1 MTSRRSSGRLVIHVL
16 ILPLYLIPS
25 FRSLD
30 FYWIDPIKNILMV
43 TELVSRALA
52 EVRAC
57 LGMSF
62 LDLSPKE

>member
-1 MTSRRSSGRLVIHVL
+1 MTSRRSSGLLVIHVL

-30 FYWIDPIKNILMV
+30 FYWIDPIKNILLA

-52 EVRAC
+52 KVRAC
-57 LGMSF
+57 LRMSF
-62 LDLSPKE
+62 LDLSPEE